1 MAHDSNFIVS
11 VGSALKTDNPNAE
24 LLSALKNANVEIY
37 VCGQSY
43 LFNKYKFEDVSENV
57 KVSLSALT
65 ALVEY
70 QSNGYQIINFN

>member
-1 MAHDSNFIVS
+1 MQSQRAEWI
-11 VGSALKTDNPNAE
+11 KNPNAE
-24 LLSALKNANVEIY
+24 LIEALQKENVEIY
-37 VCGQSY
+37 VCGQSF
-43 LFNKYKFEDVSENV
+43 LFSKFDLDNVSENV